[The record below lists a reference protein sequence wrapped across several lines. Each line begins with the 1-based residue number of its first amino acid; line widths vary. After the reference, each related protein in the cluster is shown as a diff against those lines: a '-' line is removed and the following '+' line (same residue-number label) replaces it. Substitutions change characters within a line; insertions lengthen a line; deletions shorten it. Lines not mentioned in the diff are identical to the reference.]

1 MRRFSLLLIVVLAL
15 YGCHSK
21 GHDHDHDHDHAHEK
35 GEKHAH
41 AEGEDHAP
49 EKVEKA
55 EKAEKV
61 EKVEKVET
69 ADHPEGEACDHDHDH
84 DHAHDHA
91 HDEPVPDVWISVAMT
106 NDVHGYLEPQPWFLP
121 AADGSQHRYTIG
133 GVEWLAGYLEIL
145 KKRDPV
151 ILLDAG
157 DMFQGTLISNAVN
170 GASVVAA
177 MNHLGY
183 KGAAVGNHEFD
194 FGKEQ
199 EGDADPFSALKAR
212 AAEADF
218 PFLAANI
225 YDRATGAMVAWPG
238 VASHALFEVAG
249 LKVAVIGGT
258 TLDTP
263 KVSMPYVGETLDF
276 RPLEEVLPPLA
287 KRLRA
292 EGADLVLAVVH
303 AGGGCEHG
311 TDPADLS
318 TCEPD
323 SEIFRLAKA
332 MDPADVDL
340 ITGGHTHRYIS
351 HRVNGIPVLEGGAY
365 MRTFGLARLRWSPTE
380 KRVVEFDF
388 EGPVGVCHEV
398 PAGWPSCVV
407 FNRAA
412 AGRPAPMDRQPA
424 TFLGQPVK
432 PVPFLETIL
441 DDRLRAGLK
450 KAKEPLGPV
459 VVRYLNK
466 AGSGD
471 HPVGLLEAD
480 ILMDSYEKAAV
491 ALVNES
497 GIRAG
502 LPEGKLTYGDLYR
515 VFPFKSRPALMELT
529 GTELLDLLRLASSGA
544 HSLPVVAGIRMV
556 VDRAQD
562 DCIRED
568 WNGDGK
574 REDWERHLLVSATL
588 ADGSP
593 IDPAATYVVVSNSY
607 LASGG
612 SDYDKVLDK
621 VDAARKSTPEEIPI
635 RDVMARWLRAHPE
648 VRIGEGEYSYDTGD
662 EPRVKVQNSSHLL
675 GSTCTEPPPPPAPR
689 PIAM

>member
-1 MRRFSLLLIVVLAL
+1 MAV
-15 YGCHSK
+15 
-21 GHDHDHDHDHAHEK
+21 
-35 GEKHAH
+35 
-41 AEGEDHAP
+41 
-49 EKVEKA
+49 
-55 EKAEKV
+55 
-61 EKVEKVET
+61 
-69 ADHPEGEACDHDHDH
+69 
-84 DHAHDHA
+84 
-91 HDEPVPDVWISVAMT
+91 T

-133 GVEWLAGYLEIL
+133 GVEWLGGYLELL
-145 KKRDPV
+145 KARDPV
-151 ILLDAG
+151 VLLDAG

-183 KGAAVGNHEFD
+183 KAAAVGNHEFD
-194 FGKEQ
+194 FGKER

-225 YDRATGAMVAWPG
+225 YDRATGTMVTWPG
-238 VASHALFEVAG
+238 VASHVVFEVAG
-249 LKVAVIGGT
+249 LTIAVLGGT

-263 KVSMPYVGETLDF
+263 KVSLPYVGDTLDF

-292 EGADLVLAVVH
+292 EGADLVFAVVH

-311 TDPADLS
+311 TDPDDLS

-323 SEIFRLAKA
+323 AELFDLARA

-340 ITGGHTHRYIS
+340 IAGGHTHRVIS

-365 MRTFGLARLRWSPTE
+365 MRSFSLARLRWSRAE

-398 PAGWPSCVV
+398 PEGWPSCLV
-407 FNRAA
+407 FNREDAP
-412 AGRPAPMDRQPA
+412 RPAPMARRPA
-424 TFLGQPVK
+424 TFLGAPVE
-432 PVPFLETIL
+432 PVPFLDSIL
-441 DDRLRAGLK
+441 DDRLRAGLEK
-450 KAKEPLGPV
+450 GREPLGPQ

-466 AGSGD
+466 SGTGD

-480 ILMDSYEKAAV
+480 ILMDSFATASM

-502 LPEGKLTYGDLYR
+502 LPEGKLTYGDLFR
-515 VFPFKSRPALMELT
+515 VFPFNSRPALLELR
-529 GTELLDLLRLASSGA
+529 GAELLDLLRLASSGA
-544 HSLPVVAGIRMV
+544 HGLPVVAGLRMV

-568 WNGDGK
+568 WNGDGV
-574 REDWERHLLVSATL
+574 REPWERHLLVSATL
-588 ADGSP
+588 PDGAP

-612 SDYDKVLDK
+612 SDFKKILDK
-621 VDAARKSTPEEIPI
+621 VDAARKTTPEDVPI
-635 RDVMARWLRAHPE
+635 RDVVARWLRARPE
-648 VRIGEGEYSYDTGD
+648 LRIGEGDYAYDTGD
-662 EPRVKVQNSSHLL
+662 RPRVEVRNPEHLL
-675 GSTCTEPPPPPAPR
+675 GSTCQDPPPSPPR
-689 PIAM
+689 QPIAH